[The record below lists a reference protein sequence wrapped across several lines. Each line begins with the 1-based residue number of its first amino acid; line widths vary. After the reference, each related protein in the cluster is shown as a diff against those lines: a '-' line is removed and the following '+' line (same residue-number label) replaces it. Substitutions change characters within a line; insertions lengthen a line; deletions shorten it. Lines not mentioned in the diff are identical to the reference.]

1 MNDMTQKNK
10 YQLLVLYGK
19 SGAGKD
25 TILNTTI
32 DANPEIFHRVVSCTT
47 RPPRDGEVDG
57 KDYYFLTTEEMLDE
71 ALIPNN
77 LLEISKFNHWYYGIT
92 MSSLVK
98 DKINIAVLNPEGIKN
113 LQEKHSD
120 KLDIYLIEVM
130 AADQI
135 RLLRSLER
143 EKPAPNCH
151 EICRRFLA
159 DEQMWKDIPLIMDVR
174 IFNYDEDSKNLMERI
189 DTKNLIHRIE
199 EQMKNEDKVD

>member
-25 TILNTTI
+25 TILNATI
-32 DANPEIFHRVVSCTT
+32 DANPEIFHRVVSFTT
-47 RPPRDGEVDG
+47 RPPRDGEVNG

-71 ALIPNN
+71 ALISNN

-92 MSSLVK
+92 MSSLSK
-98 DKINIAVLNPEGIKN
+98 DKINLAVLNPEGIKN

-130 AADQI
+130 ASDQV

-159 DEQMWKDIPLIMDVR
+159 DEQMWQDIPLIMDVR

-189 DTKNLIHRIE
+189 DTKNLIHRIT
-199 EQMKNEDKVD
+199 EQMKTEDKVD